1 MIDYKKIEI
10 ADWALEEA
18 LKQGAQSARAE
29 LSCLD
34 NLTVQCQDTEVS
46 SLQQSCGCGLV
57 LRLFVDGRYGS
68 YSTNRLE
75 INELRNLITNSI
87 ACTRLLTPD
96 PDRTLPDPSRYYRA
110 SSLEEN
116 EKEMLALESFQIDDP
131 NIDPVAVAC
140 QIAKPA
146 LGLDDRLIHL
156 STYLCSRSGWQYLAD
171 SQSFRGL
178 SFCSNAAAY
187 TTASLRDKGDSRPS
201 DSWMEYAICL
211 DKLQPSLMD
220 LGKKALNAAQM
231 RIGAGSIPT
240 GHYNIAIEP
249 VCLNKLLSPILEGMQ
264 DYNLHQ
270 KRSMLQQY
278 SLGDQIVSPLL
289 TLTEEPQRHGAYSA
303 CLFDFE
309 GVKTQYTPLINNGR
323 LCEWFISSYYAK
335 KMQLT
340 PHLSGPNVLC
350 IAPGQQSRQ
359 EILDSLD
366 NTILITG
373 FLGGN
378 CNDVTGDFSFGFEG
392 QLYRHGSRVQ
402 GIAGMNLTG
411 NILEFWKN
419 LSHIANDVECLPDGY
434 FPTLFFE
441 NIEIQ

>member
-1 MIDYKKIEI
+1 MDKKKIEI

-18 LKQGAQSARAE
+18 LRQGAQAVRAE

-34 NLTVQCQDTEVS
+34 NVTVQCQDTEVS

-75 INELRNLITNSI
+75 INELRNLISNGI

-96 PDRTLPDPSRYYRA
+96 PDRVLPDPSRYYRA
-110 SSLEEN
+110 ASLEAN
-116 EKEMLALESFQIDDP
+116 EQEMLALESFRRDDP
-131 NIDPVAVAC
+131 TIDPVALAC
-140 QIAKPA
+140 NIARPVM
-146 LGLDDRLIHL
+146 GQDERLIHL
-156 STYLCSRSGWQYLAD
+156 STYLSSRSGWQYMAD
-171 SQSFRGL
+171 SQDFRGI

-187 TTASLRDKGDSRPS
+187 TTASLRDMGDSRPS

-211 DKLQPSLMD
+211 DQLQPSLSQ
-220 LGKKALNAAQM
+220 LGSKALHAAQM
-231 RIGAGSIPT
+231 RIGARSISA
-240 GHYNIAIEP
+240 GRYSIAIEP
-249 VCLNKLLSPILEGMQ
+249 VCLMKLLSPILDGMQ

-270 KRSMLQQY
+270 KRSMLQNH
-278 SLGDQIVSPLL
+278 SLGDTIVSPLL

-309 GVKTQYTPLINNGR
+309 GVKTQYTPLIQKGK

-350 IAPGQQSRQ
+350 IAPGTQSRQ
-359 EILDSLD
+359 SILDSLD

-392 QLYRHGSRVQ
+392 QLYQHGTRVQ

-411 NILEFWKN
+411 NVLQFWN
-419 LSHIANDVECLPDGY
+419 SLSHIANDVECLPDGY